1 MEAKIFSG
9 AEEMLSVV
17 VMACFIV
24 LCAMVIDLV
33 SGLAKAKQRGEI
45 RSSWGLKRSLNKF
58 IMYEGGMLIAA
69 GIDVLMHAS
78 HIYQL
83 VRLEAIYGIPIITCL
98 LGVFLLVVEFFSVR
112 EKADEKT
119 RTEMSRVAELA
130 EKMVHKDELVDALTK
145 AIINANATASVTTL
159 TTEIPEE

>member
-24 LCAMVIDLV
+24 LCAMVIDLI

-83 VRLEAIYGIPIITCL
+83 VRLEAVYGIPIITCL

>member
-24 LCAMVIDLV
+24 LCAMVIDLI

-119 RTEMSRVAELA
+119 CTEMSRVAELA